1 MSEIASTRINRV
13 DLNLFLMA
21 SKTSEGL
28 IKIPLVSLGIFIR
41 QFVLNFVFT
50 LQNPTQ
56 ILTFHHPKVTC
67 PSTYMSTYIVC
78 WPIKPIYGYE
88 VPIWVLT
95 TWKLKFKNMNLISIR
110 FYQVVPMGLR
120 FQNNRWPLISRSLP
134 NRQAVWIGDG
144 KGFKLRFRKD
154 LLWLGCRELK
164 PLKYGRYWV

>member
-1 MSEIASTRINRV
+1 
-13 DLNLFLMA
+13 
-21 SKTSEGL
+21 
-28 IKIPLVSLGIFIR
+28 
-41 QFVLNFVFT
+41 
-50 LQNPTQ
+50 
-56 ILTFHHPKVTC
+56 
-67 PSTYMSTYIVC
+67 MSTYIIC
-78 WPIKPIYGYE
+78 WPLK
-88 VPIWVLT
+88 PIWVLK
-95 TWKLKFKNMNLISIR
+95 TWKLKFKGGPGRSHLIFEINVGKRRIRHRTTLKMNFWIDSKSFEDGLIYIQSRCMSDPTLSDIDFKNKVTLVWTSLNIKLENMNLISIR